1 MVPTTLTA
9 DSVNKAVGLLRRLQD
24 TPTGLA
30 QHAVV
35 AVLHTRGPQTP
46 GLAAQINAIFAKA
59 GVGAVVDIPF
69 DPHIAAGTAISIASL
84 SHDSRVAWTRLAA
97 ATVANLT
104 VT

>member
-1 MVPTTLTA
+1 
-9 DSVNKAVGLLRRLQD
+9 VNKAVALLRRLQD

-30 QHAVV
+30 QRAVV

-46 GLAAQINAIFAKA
+46 GLAGQIDGIFAAA

-69 DPHIAAGTAISIASL
+69 DPHLAAGTAISLGSL
-84 SHDSRVAWTRLAA
+84 SHQSRLAWTRLAA

-104 VT
+104 AT